1 MAQPLQQA
9 RGRGQLGCV
18 ARGGDGTDEQQR
30 WWQSR
35 RFPADS
41 SAEPAGRACSGS
53 ANRCAAWAGEQTIAN
68 ELSRRI
74 TEERRHTLPV
84 QRTIRVADTESIAC
98 LDAIGELRLGGL
110 SRRPRG
116 RKSRVAGVR
125 RQSRLARLR
134 GQPAVGNRQAAVGP
148 ASAGVGTG
156 RRRAG
161 PKDGRQQLTETTA
174 SVARSRCVESTG
186 GDA

>member
-18 ARGGDGTDEQQR
+18 ARGGDGTDEQRQR
-30 WWQSR
+30 WERR

-53 ANRCAAWAGEQTIAN
+53 ANRCAAWARQQTIAN
-68 ELSRRI
+68 ELSQRI
-74 TEERRHTLPV
+74 TEEQRHTVPV

-98 LDAIGELRLGGL
+98 LDAIGQLRLGGL
-110 SRRPRG
+110 SRGPRG
-116 RKSRVAGVR
+116 RKSWVTGVR

-148 ASAGVGTG
+148 ASAGFGTG
-156 RRRAG
+156 GRRAG
-161 PKDGRQQLTETTA
+161 TKDERQQLTETTA
-174 SVARSRCVESTG
+174 PVARARRVESTG

>member
-18 ARGGDGTDEQQR
+18 ARGGAGTDEQRQR
-30 WWQSR
+30 WESR

-41 SAEPAGRACSGS
+41 SAEPARRACSRS
-53 ANRCAAWAGEQTIAN
+53 ANRGCPAEQIIAN
-68 ELSRRI
+68 ELSQRI
-74 TEERRHTLPV
+74 TEEQRHTVPV

-110 SRRPRG
+110 FRRPRG
-116 RKSRVAGVR
+116 RKSWVTGVR

-148 ASAGVGTG
+148 ASAGFGTG
-156 RRRAG
+156 GRRAG
-161 PKDGRQQLTETTA
+161 TKDERQQLTETTT
-174 SVARSRCVESTG
+174 SVARSRCVECKG